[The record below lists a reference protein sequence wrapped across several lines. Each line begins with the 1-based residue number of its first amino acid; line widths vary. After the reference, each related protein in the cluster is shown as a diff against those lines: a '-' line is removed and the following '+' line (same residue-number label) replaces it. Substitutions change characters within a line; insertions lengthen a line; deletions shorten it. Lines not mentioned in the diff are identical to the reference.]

1 MKIRN
6 EKKYRINK
14 MEIVISSKKNNP
26 KEKLIEELSD
36 LEHKQWGHWTKYM
49 LDNLTEENKKNWKRQ
64 INTKYIDLSE
74 EQKDMN
80 REWAEK
86 VLKIVLKYCEIK

>member
-1 MKIRN
+1 MVGLGKRYF
-6 EKKYRINK
+6 E
-14 MEIVISSKKNNP
+14 
-26 KEKLIEELSD
+26 
-36 LEHKQWGHWTKYM
+36 
-49 LDNLTEENKKNWKRQ
+49 NLTEENKKNWKRQ

-74 EQKDMN
+74 KEKDSD